1 MSNLP
6 RVGNGIIDIWSWS
19 LDRSLA
25 EISRFCDTFSLDE
38 SLRATRFIFEKDAMR
53 FSTARGLL
61 RMILSHYLSIPAA
74 AVAITTNAHGKPQLA
89 PSMCTEL
96 QFNLSHSGNRAVM
109 AVCDSF
115 AVGIDIEEVRAIT
128 EDVAGHFFSRWE
140 CAALNALPEEDYV
153 QGFFRCWTR
162 KEAFVKALG
171 MGLTHPLDS
180 FDVTV
185 ASGTPPRLERLEGDP
200 KASESWTLLDI
211 EVPPGFAGA
220 LAVSTM
226 GEAVQLRYQP
236 LARVFLKDV
245 SLED

>member
-1 MSNLP
+1 MSNPP
-6 RVGNGIIDIWSWS
+6 RVGKGIVDIWSWS

-38 SLRATRFIFEKDAMR
+38 SLRATRFVLERDAMR

-89 PSMCTEL
+89 PSMYTEL

-109 AVCDSF
+109 AVCDNFSI
-115 AVGIDIEEVRAIT
+115 GIDIEEVRPIT
-128 EDVAGHFFSRWE
+128 EDVAGHFFSSRE
-140 CAALNALPEEDYV
+140 CAALNALPEEEFV
-153 QGFFRCWTR
+153 QGFYRCWTR

-171 MGLTHPLDS
+171 MGLIHPLDS

-185 ASGTPPRLERLEGDP
+185 TAGAPPKLERLEGDP
-200 KASESWTLLDI
+200 LAGESWTLLDI

-220 LAVSTM
+220 LAVCTM

-236 LARVFLKDV
+236 LARIFLEDV
-245 SLED
+245 SLEV